1 MRVIGRT
8 EEVGK
13 HTATISGTLPDG
25 KGVMLNRDGQ
35 LVKVENTSLRESPSF
50 VPN

>member
-1 MRVIGRT
+1 MRVIGKT

-25 KGVMLNRDGQ
+25 KGDTHYVPLNLAPVG
-35 LVKVENTSLRESPSF
+35 VETVEEIE
-50 VPN
+50 